1 MSDPKTVEV
10 LSRYKADA
18 KRAPQEYNGTHLEES
33 PKYPSFYSGRGLEP
47 RESASTVGFMHT
59 QGIKDSPTESDTK
72 FHRTSGIAMKQV
84 ENEVKNQFM
93 KLPGFTGGLPRRHH
107 QAELHGEP
115 FQDEPGQA
123 RVRPVDLEHEV
134 EHSVVPLNARKP
146 DRLVLCN
153 LFLSEGTTRHET

>member
-93 KLPGFTGGLPRRHH
+93 KLPGFTGGYLGATTKQNFTASRFRTN
-107 QAELHGEP
+107 
-115 FQDEPGQA
+115 QA
-123 RVRPVDLEHEV
+123 RRG
-134 EHSVVPLNARKP
+134 SGQSTSSTRSNTPLSR
-146 DRLVLCN
+146 
-153 LFLSEGTTRHET
+153 